1 MTTPRQS
8 LNLTTK
14 PETVTWPETH
24 YVYIEKIGPF
34 QNTKEKG
41 PGTLIRGWKVLP
53 PARVSLTPPLSL
65 PPLNSFQ

>member
-24 YVYIEKIGPF
+24 YVYIEKVGPF
-34 QNTKEKG
+34 QNTAPQAWDEFQK
-41 PGTLIRGWKVLP
+41 II
-53 PARVSLTPPLSL
+53 PAICEHNNVPS
-65 PPLNSFQ
+65 